1 MATVQ
6 TDGALVQYQ
15 RKGNGPAVL
24 LIQGVGAVGEAWR
37 PQVEGLADRF
47 TLISFD
53 NRGIGGS
60 ELIGPLTP
68 LTIDAM
74 AADAIAIMD
83 AEGAREFHVAGHSM
97 GGVIAQAVA
106 LRVPDRVKS
115 LAFLCTFARGQDG
128 ARFTFSMLVTALRMR
143 IGTRA
148 MRRRAFLELIMPERY
163 LNQVDCA
170 ALAERLAPLFGHDLA
185 DQPSIAMKQLGAMS
199 KYDRSQQLSQLAHIP
214 TLVMAAAEDRIARP
228 EYGRALAAAIPGA
241 EYLELADAGHG
252 IPLHRP
258 EEINTLLA
266 AHFTGAEFIR
276 ASGHAYAG
284 GTTTRRRDSVL
295 PPSRR

>member
-1 MATVQ
+1 MITLE
-6 TDGALVQYQ
+6 TDGALVRYQ
-15 RKGNGPAVL
+15 RRGEGPAVL
-24 LIQGVGAVGEAWR
+24 LIPGVGAAGEAWR

-53 NRGIGGS
+53 NRGIGRS
-60 ELIGPLTP
+60 EIRSGPLT
-68 LTIDAM
+68 IEAM

-83 AEGAREFHVAGHSM
+83 AEGIREFHVAGHSM

-106 LRVPDRVKS
+106 LRVPDRIKS

-128 ARFTFSMLVTALRMR
+128 ARFTFSMMITALRMR

-163 LNQVDCA
+163 LNEVDCA

-185 DQPSIAMKQLGAMS
+185 EQPPIVMKQLSAMS
-199 KYDRSQQLSQLAHIP
+199 KYDASAKLSELAHVP
-214 TLVMAAAEDRIARP
+214 TLVVAATEDRIARP
-228 EYGRALAAAIPGA
+228 EYGRAIATAIPGA

-258 EEINTLLA
+258 AEINSLLA
-266 AHFTGAEFIR
+266 AHFTGAEFMR
-276 ASGHAYAG
+276 ASGHAYHAG
-284 GTTTRRRDSVL
+284 STRRRASVP
-295 PPSRR
+295 PPSPR

>member
-1 MATVQ
+1 MSALQ

-15 RKGNGPAVL
+15 RKGTGPAVL

-37 PQVEGLADRF
+37 PQVDGLADRF
-47 TLISFD
+47 TLVSFD

-60 ELIGPLTP
+60 EIRGGPLS
-68 LTIDAM
+68 IEAM

-83 AEGAREFHVAGHSM
+83 AEGIRDFHVAGHSM

-115 LAFLCTFARGQDG
+115 LAFLCTFARGRDG

-143 IGTRA
+143 IGSRA

-163 LNQVDCA
+163 LNEIDCA

-185 DQPSIAMKQLGAMS
+185 DQPSIAMKQLSAMS
-199 KYDRSQQLSQLAHIP
+199 KYNASAQLSQLAHIP
-214 TLVMAAAEDRIARP
+214 TLVIAATEDRIARP
-228 EYGRALAAAIPGA
+228 EYGRAIATAIPGA
-241 EYLELADAGHG
+241 EFLELADAGHG
-252 IPLHRP
+252 VTLHRP

-276 ASGHAYAG
+276 ASGHTYDG
-284 GTTTRRRDSVL
+284 GSTRRRDAGL
-295 PPSRR
+295 QPSPR

>member
-1 MATVQ
+1 VHTIE
-6 TDGALVQYQ
+6 TDGARVQYQ
-15 RKGNGPAVL
+15 RKGEGPAVL

-37 PQVEGLADRF
+37 PQIDGLADRF

-60 ELIGPLTP
+60 ELRDRR
-68 LTIDAM
+68 LTIEAM
-74 AADAIAIMD
+74 AADAIAVMD
-83 AEGAREFHVAGHSM
+83 AEGVREFHVAGHSM

-106 LRVPDRVKS
+106 LRVPDRVRS

-128 ARFTFSMLVTALRMR
+128 ARFTLQMLITALRMR

-163 LNQVDCA
+163 LSEVDCA
-170 ALAERLAPLFGHDLA
+170 ALAQRLAPLFGHDLA
-185 DQPSIAMKQLGAMS
+185 DQPSIAMKQLSAMS
-199 KYDRSQQLSQLAHIP
+199 KYDASARLSELAHIP
-214 TLVMAAAEDRIARP
+214 VLVVAATEDRIARP
-228 EYGRALAAAIPGA
+228 EYGRAIATAIPGA

-252 IPLHRP
+252 VTLHRP
-258 EEINTLLA
+258 GEINTLLA

-276 ASGHAYAG
+276 ARGHAYHAG
-284 GTTTRRRDSVL
+284 STQRRDAAL
-295 PPSRR
+295 QPSPR

>member
-1 MATVQ
+1 MKTLQ
-6 TDGALVQYQ
+6 TDGALVAYQ
-15 RKGNGPAVL
+15 RRGEGPPVL

-37 PQVEGLADRF
+37 PQVDSLADRF
-47 TLISFD
+47 SLIWFD

-60 ELIGPLTP
+60 EVGGSP

-74 AADAIAIMD
+74 AADALAIMD

-106 LRVPDRVKS
+106 LRAPERVKS

-143 IGTRA
+143 IGSRA
-148 MRRRAFLELIMPERY
+148 MRRRAFLELIMPVRY
-163 LNQVDCA
+163 LDTIDCD

-185 DQPSIAMKQLGAMS
+185 DQPSIAMTQLRAMS
-199 KYDRSQQLSQLAHIP
+199 RYDASARLNTLANIP
-214 TLVMAAAEDRIARP
+214 TLVVAAAEDRIARP

-241 EYLELADAGHG
+241 EYVELPDAGHG
-252 IPLHRP
+252 VPLHRP

-266 AHFTGAEFIR
+266 AHFTGAEFIAAR
-276 ASGHAYAG
+276 GHTYVA
-284 GTTTRRRDSVL
+284 GTTRPRDAAP
-295 PPSRR
+295 PPSRQ